1 MTVQLETL
9 SQSQGIRRNTVEFVG
24 VTDGEF
30 TVSLSTLTCCLYS
43 SLLSLDSLIPNSYLI
58 INTDEYYTD
67 ENLEMLEVGY

>member
-9 SQSQGIRRNTVEFVG
+9 SQSQGVRRNTVEFVG

-30 TVSLSTLTCCLYS
+30 TVSLSTLTCCLCS

-58 INTDEYYTD
+58 I
-67 ENLEMLEVGY
+67 